1 MESIQESKERQNK
14 FFVIECYV
22 FVPIRKLVANLKL
35 HAGFSFFFFGCG
47 CACVCEYRDYSPL

>member
-35 HAGFSFFFFGCG
+35 HAGFGFFFLWLWV
-47 CACVCEYRDYSPL
+47 CVCMRIS